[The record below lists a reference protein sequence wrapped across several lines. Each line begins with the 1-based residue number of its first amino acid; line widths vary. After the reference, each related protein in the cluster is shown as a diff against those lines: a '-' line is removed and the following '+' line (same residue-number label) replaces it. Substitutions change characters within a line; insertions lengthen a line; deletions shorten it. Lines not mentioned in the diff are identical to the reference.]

1 MKNRLEQ
8 FRQHLAASP
17 AVFAMALLGLLCGVV
32 SALVIIGFRYA
43 IDSGQQ
49 SFMPFGDTERFED
62 LALSYRVGIPIIG
75 AVILGIIFHFIS
87 AGERRMGIVH
97 VLERLQY
104 HEGHFPLKNL
114 VLQFLGGIIAL
125 VSGQSVGREAPS
137 VHLGAAA
144 SSLIGQRLQLPNN
157 SVRVMVACGSAAAI
171 AASFNTPLA
180 GVVFAMEVVMMEYT
194 VIGFTPV
201 IISSVAATVIT
212 RALYSDEAVFF
223 LPQLGLGSLL
233 ELSYILV
240 MGIVVGAISA
250 FFVAMVRFFVR
261 ISKPVPVFAKF
272 LMCGIFLGLI
282 ASQLPEVLGMGYDTV
297 NAAVL
302 GDIAVSTLALLMMAK
317 LVASAAC
324 IGVGAPGGLIGPSI
338 VIGAM
343 VGGLFAYGSSFI
355 PGFTSGYGLYVMLGM
370 GAMMSATLHA
380 PLAALVTLLEL
391 TANPHLILP
400 AMLAIISANITARE
414 FFNQESIFTFALR
427 DAGLDYRNDPLSQ
440 SLRHIAVAGVMNRS
454 FVELDEETSLDDVK
468 TALTDTPQWVIIR
481 TIDDKRVLL
490 PATDLARALEIAEEN
505 QRSAAKEADLTAN
518 TALESETGEQEP
530 EESQQPII
538 NLMEI
543 PAQRLTLADLHL
555 QATMHEAR
563 SALDRH
569 GVDALYVK
577 RPIAPM
583 TDRTFGVILRSDV
596 EGSYRVR
603 HYR

>member
-1 MKNRLEQ
+1 MS
-8 FRQHLAASP
+8 A
-17 AVFAMALLGLLCGVV
+17 LGLLCGGV
-32 SALVIIGFRYA
+32 SALVIIGFRIA
-43 IDSGQQ
+43 VDSGQG
-49 SFMPFGDTERFED
+49 SFMPFAEVERFED
-62 LALSYRVGIPIIG
+62 LDLVLRVGIPIFG
-75 AVILGIIFHFIS
+75 AVVLGIIFHFIS

-114 VLQFLGGIIAL
+114 LLQFVGGVIAL

-157 SVRVMVACGSAAAI
+157 AVRTMVACGSAAAI

-201 IISSVAATVIT
+201 IVSSVAATVIT
-212 RALYSDEAVFF
+212 RAVYADQVVFF
-223 LPQLGLGSLL
+223 VPQLGLGSLL

-240 MGIVVGAISA
+240 MGLTLGAISA

-261 ISKPVPVFAKF
+261 ISQRVPVFLKF
-272 LMCGIFLGLI
+272 SLCGVFVGLI
-282 ASQLPEVLGMGYDTV
+282 ASRLPEVLGMGYDTV
-297 NAAVL
+297 NAAVI
-302 GDIAVSTLALLMMAK
+302 GDIAVSTLALLMLAK
-317 LVASAAC
+317 LIASAAC
-324 IGVGAPGGLIGPSI
+324 VGVGMPGGLIGPSI
-338 VIGAM
+338 VIGSM
-343 VGGLFAYGSSFI
+343 VGGLFAYGAGFI

-400 AMLAIISANITARE
+400 AMLAIVSANITARE
-414 FFNQESIFTFALR
+414 FFNQESIFAFALR

-454 FVELDEETSLDDVK
+454 FIELDEVVSLDNVK
-468 TALTDTPQWVIIR
+468 AALLDTPQWVIVR
-481 TIDDKRVLL
+481 TLDDKRVLL
-490 PATDLARALEIAEEN
+490 PATDLARALEIAVEE
-505 QRSAAKEADLTAN
+505 QLSAKKPKDESVTA
-518 TALESETGEQEP
+518 EQVASAPNPDELK
-530 EESQQPII
+530 QQTTQNEGATQASIK
-538 NLMEI
+538 LMEI
-543 PAQRLTLADLHL
+543 PGQRLALADLHL

-563 SALDRH
+563 SALDRY
-569 GVDALYVK
+569 GVDALYIK
-577 RPIAPM
+577 RPIAPLM
-583 TDRTFGVILRSDV
+583 DRTFGIIMRADV
-596 EGSYRVR
+596 EGSYSVR